1 MAENQVGMFR
11 LLIASRNPDKIAE
24 IRELLAGLEVE
35 LLSLLDFPEFPAT
48 VEDQPTL
55 RGNAAKKALEAARHT
70 KLICLADDTGLF
82 IHALDGQP
90 GVLAARFAGEHCSYK
105 DNRDKALLLLKE
117 VQDRRAE
124 FRTCAVLAAPDGVVT
139 FREGVMP
146 GRISA
151 EELGANGFGYD
162 SIFIPDPGDRTYA
175 QMTDAE
181 KNSLSHRAMALEA
194 MLPVLHELM
203 ETK

>member
-1 MAENQVGMFR
+1 MFR

-24 IRELLAGLEVE
+24 IRELLAGLEAE

-48 VEDQPTL
+48 LEDQPTL
-55 RGNAAKKALEAARHT
+55 LGNAAKKALEAARHT
-70 KLICLADDTGLF
+70 GLICLADDTGLF
-82 IHALDGQP
+82 IDALDGQP
-90 GVLAARFAGEHCSYK
+90 GVLAARFAGEHCSYQ
-105 DNRDKALLLLKE
+105 DNRNKALLLLKG
-117 VQDRRAE
+117 VSDPRAE

-151 EELGANGFGYD
+151 KEHGTNGFGYD

-181 KNSLSHRAMALEA
+181 KNSLSHRARALEA
-194 MLPVLHELM
+194 MLPVLHELV